1 MMNEETMNKAEIKI
15 SENARLTQRPELL
28 APAGT
33 MAAFH
38 AAVNAGADAVYFGL
52 GAFNA
57 RGEAANLQID
67 DLDKLTSLAA
77 LHKVKT
83 YLTLNTLL
91 SDEELPAAL
100 DLAARAYAA
109 GVDAVILQDKG
120 LALALKQY
128 LPDLALHGS
137 TQMTLTHPEALY
149 EAQSLGLKRVI
160 LPRELSASE
169 LREMVPLAQLLG
181 LETEI
186 FVHGA
191 LCVCVSGQC
200 GLSYFNGGRS
210 ANRGACAQACRLD
223 YELEIDG
230 RPIKNGALL
239 SPKDQALLPDLDLI
253 SDLGI
258 DSVKIEGR
266 RRSATYVGTV
276 CSTYRKALDQLKQA
290 QSAPDATAEKNL
302 LLAFNRGGRFT
313 RNWFGDERSS
323 DFMSGAWPGSYG
335 IKLGPVVAANDTSG
349 ELLLRCEAYNDLKD
363 DLRPASVI
371 ALRDEYS
378 QTELAS
384 APIGKISYKGGL
396 LSIKA
401 FHPQVLRSIKPGH
414 TAFLMQSKSLM
425 TKVDNAKAPRQ
436 REINFELIEDVSGSR
451 LTATS
456 DGFFAAAPLLSD
468 AAYPALSDRK
478 IEQSLS
484 KLGGTPF
491 HVENITATAP
501 LHMPLSTLNQARREL
516 CTELEEK
523 IIKAAKRKRVQ
534 INYKLDDFDEL
545 RESIILQTDKDKG
558 QNPPSS
564 RLLFVQS
571 YRGELD
577 ALLAQEQQFDKIV
590 ISLGYLESDAQ
601 LFEHVLHD
609 DKAQYELALPVLF
622 GIREREKWTKLVSE
636 LCQKS
641 PRVLHCPAAGGKAW
655 CDKIENLSW
664 TEDSGSHVMNRL
676 SALWALAQGS
686 RGLSFA
692 DELSPEGI
700 KSIVEFLAGRYSA
713 WNLDPQ
719 VISVELQVSG
729 PRRAMYCRQCSLG
742 MRKIGCTACRGK
754 EAVLV
759 QSSNGLEQKLIFH
772 PEADCCTELL
782 LEQTAKNT
790 SNLNLAAIQP
800 WPLGLVLRYNDS
812 L

>member
-1 MMNEETMNKAEIKI
+1 MNNESKNSINEPSTMT
-15 SENARLTQRPELL
+15 SRPELL

-38 AAVNAGADAVYFGL
+38 AAINAGADAVYFGL

-57 RGEAANLQID
+57 RGEAANLQMV
-67 DLDKLTSLAA
+67 DLDELTSRAA
-77 LHKVKT
+77 LYKVKT

-120 LALALKQY
+120 LALALKRY

-149 EAQSLGLKRVI
+149 EAQELGLKRVI
-160 LPRELSASE
+160 LPRELSAEE
-169 LREMVPLAQLLG
+169 LAVMVPLARQLG

-223 YELEIDG
+223 YELELDG
-230 RPIKNGALL
+230 RLIKEGPLL
-239 SPKDQALLPDLDLI
+239 SPKDQSLLTDLAAI
-253 SDLGI
+253 RDLGI
-258 DSVKIEGR
+258 DSIKIEGR
-266 RRSATYVGTV
+266 RRSATYVGSV
-276 CSTYRKALDQLKQA
+276 CSIYRTALDQMQPG
-290 QSAPDATAEKNL
+290 QSTVDASAEKDL

-335 IKLGPVVAANDTSG
+335 IKLGPVVASNDSSG
-349 ELLLRCEAYNDLKD
+349 ELVLRCEAYNDLKE
-363 DLRPASVI
+363 DLLPGSVV

-378 QTELAS
+378 HLELAS
-384 APIGKISYKGGL
+384 APIGKITYKGGL

-401 FHPQVLRSIKPGH
+401 FHPQILRTIKPGH
-414 TAFLMQSKSLM
+414 SAFLMQSKSLS
-425 TKVDNAKAPRQ
+425 TKVEQAKAPHPRRVDFSIFQ
-436 REINFELIEDVSGSR
+436 DATRVYLRGTNEAY
-451 LTATS
+451 TATTI
-456 DGFFAAAPLLSD
+456 LMND
-468 AAYPALSDRK
+468 ASYPELT
-478 IEQSLS
+478 EQKLQKSLD

-491 HVENITATAP
+491 HAGKIDTAVR
-501 LHMPLSTLNQARREL
+501 LHLPLSALNQARREV
-516 CTELEEK
+516 CARLEQE
-523 IIKAAKRKRVQ
+523 IIAAAKRKRLALR
-534 INYKLDDFDEL
+534 YDLRDFSDIQ
-545 RESIILQTDKDKG
+545 ESIVAQAGNRSAQKNSPG
-558 QNPPSS
+558 

-571 YRGELD
+571 YRGELG
-577 ALLAQEQQFDKIV
+577 ALQEQEEHFDKIV
-590 ISLGYLESDAQ
+590 IPLGYLEADAQ
-601 LFEHVLHD
+601 VFERVLHD
-609 DKAQYELALPVLF
+609 TKAHYELALPVIL
-622 GIREREKWTKLVSE
+622 GIRDRQNWSKILRE
-636 LCQKS
+636 LCQRA
-641 PRVLHCPAAGGKAW
+641 PRVLHCPAAGAKAW
-655 CDKIENLSW
+655 CAEIENLSW
-664 TEDSGSHVMNRL
+664 TLDSGSQVMNRL

-692 DELSPEGI
+692 DELSSEGI
-700 KSIVEFLAGRYSA
+700 RSIVDDLAELYSA
-713 WNLDPQ
+713 WALDPQ
-719 VISVELQVSG
+719 SIEIELQVSG

-742 MRKIGCTACRGK
+742 MRLKGCRACHGK
-754 EAVLV
+754 KAVLV
-759 QSSNGLEQKLIFH
+759 QSSNGLEQGLIFH

-782 LEQTAKNT
+782 LEQRAKNEA
-790 SNLNLAAIQP
+790 NQALAATRA